1 MRTNNS
7 VVPFST
13 ENPQPE
19 KASPETAAAA
29 FAAIR
34 NDLDHDPMA
43 AVWDDKLGQTQKRGL
58 WLVAG
63 LDDEGGGYHFKWR
76 FLTDNQKYK
85 LEGVISTFAGLAV
98 RIKGAVA

>member
-1 MRTNNS
+1 
-7 VVPFST
+7 
-13 ENPQPE
+13 
-19 KASPETAAAA
+19 
-29 FAAIR
+29 
-34 NDLDHDPMA
+34 
-43 AVWDDKLGQTQKRGL
+43 TQKRGL